1 LNPHTV
7 DHREP
12 ANFNAQSIRLFH
24 EPDRLQFVIEEIN
37 MCLRL
42 TVTATVLIA
51 VQSFGFAQEE
61 GSPETAPRFLVDA
74 EIVDSPFGHTFIAAR
89 LYFDQIGQSYHDDYQ
104 RDRIKLANRKQEL
117 SVLQSELVRFPVRG
131 LQFKTVEGKTLTP
144 DDVRV
149 SLRDKMAVLLLPEG
163 ASLHPAIKATLK
175 PDAIIVSKV
184 RGASPRRLVTRPKPR

>member
-1 LNPHTV
+1 
-7 DHREP
+7 
-12 ANFNAQSIRLFH
+12 
-24 EPDRLQFVIEEIN
+24 

-74 EIVDSPFGHTFIAAR
+74 EIIDSPFGHAFVAAR
-89 LYFDQIGQSYHDDYQ
+89 LYFDQIGQSYHDDSK

-131 LQFKTVEGKTLTP
+131 LQFKTVEGKMLTP

-149 SLRDKMAVLLLPEG
+149 SLRNKMAVLLLPEG
-163 ASLHPAIKATLK
+163 ASLHPAIKATLN